1 MVVSKIGLGCFWWD
15 PMASELW
22 LWISITYQ
30 GVHLGPL
37 WKGLLL
43 VCDWKTLAKAIL
55 WWELKAVERR
65 KVHYKSTRLRSHAPS
80 AWGAAGSLSRMNP
93 HVRWGLLLLLPLSF
107 SLSQCLLLLC
117 KRGGNK
123 LVVIFSRTMSPLLS
137 LTTVLC
143 QSWSVRFPFKAN
155 LAWLTQWLVRMV
167 WFWTPSTSQT
177 AILRECPSLEHASD
191 RTVEWNWIS
200 SRTTGEVHCP
210 QEIPSRWTPQLSSD
224 LYLLWLS
231 PGMWFQNWPRF
242 YPHS

>member
-1 MVVSKIGLGCFWWD
+1 MLPQPGVRLAACPEWTHMYGEDSSFFCPSHFLCPSVCCCFAKGEAISWLLSSPGLW
-15 PMASELW
+15 
-22 LWISITYQ
+22 
-30 GVHLGPL
+30 V
-37 WKGLLL
+37 
-43 VCDWKTLAKAIL
+43 
-55 WWELKAVERR
+55 
-65 KVHYKSTRLRSHAPS
+65 
-80 AWGAAGSLSRMNP
+80 
-93 HVRWGLLLLLPLSF
+93 LSF
-107 SLSQCLLLLC
+107 PSQPFY
-117 KRGGNK
+117 G
-123 LVVIFSRTMSPLLS
+123 
-137 LTTVLC
+137 
-143 QSWSVRFPFKAN
+143 QSWSVGFPFKAN

-191 RTVEWNWIS
+191 RAVERNWIS